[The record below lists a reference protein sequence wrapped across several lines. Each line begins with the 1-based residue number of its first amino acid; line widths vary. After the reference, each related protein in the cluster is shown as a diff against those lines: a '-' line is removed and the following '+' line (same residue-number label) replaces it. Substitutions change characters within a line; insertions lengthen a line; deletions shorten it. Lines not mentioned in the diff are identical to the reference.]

1 MSTVVRACKLWIWM
15 ILAAITLFQVCTV
28 AAICIDNAAR
38 QAAGEKVLSYPIA
51 GLLCALALMI
61 AGVVLFMAWKK
72 ARYWGLIVSAAAG
85 ILFILVA
92 LELYRTDT
100 PLVDNTVNMVK
111 MVGFHMSPV
120 LIPLLM
126 LPAWLGERPRKKKN
140 GPAGRT
146 IPLRESSIF
155 VHGED
160 QEEAPLSKEQTS
172 GGKEPR

>member
-15 ILAAITLFQVCTV
+15 ILGVITLFQVCTV
-28 AAICIDNAAR
+28 AAIYIDNAAR
-38 QAAGEKVLSYPIA
+38 QAAGKEALSYPIA

-61 AGVVLFMAWKK
+61 AGVLLFMFWKK
-72 ARYWGLIVSAAAG
+72 SRHWGLIVSAAAG

-100 PLVDNTVNMVK
+100 PLVDNTINIVK
-111 MVGFHMSPV
+111 MVGFHMSPA

-126 LPAWLGERPRKKKN
+126 LPAWLGERPRKKEKS
-140 GPAGRT
+140 PAGRT

-155 VHGED
+155 VYGED
-160 QEEAPLSKEQTS
+160 REAPPLSKEQKS
-172 GGKEPR
+172 GRKEPK